1 MTRSRST
8 SVAEVAEPGQ
18 TVHNRAV
25 PSRSSPPSP
34 AETPAG
40 EHLPDLSPFERQ
52 VRLELALAI
61 GDIGTWTWD
70 LTTGTGDIDRRGAEI
85 VGLEPGFLPD
95 IAAAQQQRVHPDD
108 LARLADDVAIGI
120 ASGDLFSLEY
130 RVAHEDGRISH
141 VASRARVFRDAAGAP
156 VRLLGTN
163 RDVTAEREHEADL
176 RTREERYRTLFES
189 MDEGFGILELIFDGD
204 LCVDCRFIEVNP
216 AFERHTG
223 LKDPVGRTAGEL
235 VRTPDTRWLE
245 MYARVVETGEPLRVR
260 GEAAGIGRTLD
271 AYCFRVGEPDQRR
284 VALLVK
290 DVSRDVAVDEAR
302 EAMLERERLA
312 RSAAEAFLA
321 VMSHELRTPVTSIY
335 GTAALLARDPYRDD
349 LPDLVRDMQ
358 DEAERLRRII
368 DDLLVLSGVDRG
380 HIPLSPEPLLI
391 QHAVPEVL
399 SDATRRFPAV
409 TFENAITM
417 AIPPVIAD
425 TTALRQ
431 VLYNLVSNAAKYAG
445 EDGPVTVAATDLGS
459 TVEVAVLDRGP
470 GVGEDP
476 NALFEL
482 FYRSPHTA
490 QRASGTGIGLYVAS
504 QLSRAMDASITATN
518 REGGGAVFRV
528 RLPKAPEE

>member
-1 MTRSRST
+1 M
-8 SVAEVAEPGQ
+8 
-18 TVHNRAV
+18 
-25 PSRSSPPSP
+25 PSHSSSPPP
-34 AETPAG
+34 AVTAIDDLP
-40 EHLPDLSPFERQ
+40 PDLSPFERQ
-52 VRLELALAI
+52 VRLELALSI
-61 GDIGTWTWD
+61 GEIGIWSWD
-70 LTTGTGDIDRRGAEI
+70 LTTGSGDIDERGAQI

-95 IAAAQQQRVHPDD
+95 IGAAQQQRVHPDD
-108 LARLADDVAIGI
+108 LTKLTDDVATGI
-120 ASGDLFSLEY
+120 ASGDQFNLEY
-130 RVAHEDGRISH
+130 RVIHEDGRIAH

-163 RDVTAEREHEADL
+163 RDVTAEREHEAEL
-176 RTREERYRTLFES
+176 RSREERYRTLFES
-189 MDEGFGILELIFDGD
+189 MDEGFGILELIYDGD
-204 LCVDCRFIEVNP
+204 RCVDCRFIETNP
-216 AFERHTG
+216 AFARHTG
-223 LKDPVGRTAGEL
+223 LDDPEGRTASEL
-235 VRTPDTRWLE
+235 VRTPDPRWLD
-245 MYARVVETGEPLRVR
+245 MYAHVVQTGEPLRVR

-271 AYCFRVGEPDQRR
+271 AYCFRVGEPDQHRI
-284 VALLVK
+284 ALLVK

-335 GTAALLARDPYRDD
+335 GTAALLARDPYRDE

-399 SDATRRFPAV
+399 SDANRRFPAV
-409 TFENAITM
+409 TFEKELPANV
-417 AIPPVIAD
+417 PPVVAD

-445 EDGPVTVAATDLGS
+445 EDGPVTITAEDLGR
-459 TVEVAVLDRGP
+459 TVEVSVLDRGP
-470 GVGEDP
+470 GVGDDP

-504 QLSRAMDASITATN
+504 QLSRAMDATITASN
-518 REGGGAVFRV
+518 REGGGAAFRV
-528 RLPKAPEE
+528 RLPKARED

>member
-1 MTRSRST
+1 
-8 SVAEVAEPGQ
+8 
-18 TVHNRAV
+18 V
-25 PSRSSPPSP
+25 PSRPIPPSP
-34 AETPAG
+34 PIAATDEPP
-40 EHLPDLSPFERQ
+40 PDLSPFERQ

-61 GDIGTWTWD
+61 GDIGIWTWD
-70 LTTGTGDIDRRGAEI
+70 LTTGAGDIDRRGAEI

-95 IAAAQQQRVHPDD
+95 IAAAQRQRVHPDD
-108 LARLADDVAIGI
+108 FAKLAEDIAIGI
-120 ASGDLFSLEY
+120 ASGDLFNLEY
-130 RVAHEDGRISH
+130 RVVHEDGRISH
-141 VASRARVFRDAAGAP
+141 VASRARVFRDAEGTP
-156 VRLLGTN
+156 IRLLGTN
-163 RDVTAEREHEADL
+163 RDVTAEREHEAQL
-176 RTREERYRTLFES
+176 RMREERYRTLFES
-189 MDEGFGILELIFDGD
+189 MDEGFAILDLIYDD
-204 LCVDCRFIEVNP
+204 DQCIDCRFVEVNP

-223 LKDPVGRTAGEL
+223 LKDPVGRTASEL
-235 VRTPDTRWLE
+235 VRTPDQRWLE
-245 MYARVVETGEPLRVR
+245 MYAKVVQTDAPLRVR
-260 GEAAGIGRTLD
+260 GEATGIGRTLD
-271 AYCFRVGEPDQRR
+271 AFCFRVGEPHQRR

-290 DVSRDVAVDEAR
+290 DVSLDVAVDEAR
-302 EAMLERERLA
+302 EALLERERLA

-335 GTAALLARDPYRDD
+335 GTAALLARDPYRAE

-399 SDATRRFPAV
+399 SDANRRFPGV
-409 TFENAITM
+409 TFENDVPT

-445 EDGPVTVAATDLGS
+445 EDGPVTITAVDLGA

-470 GVGEDP
+470 GVGNDP

-504 QLSRAMDASITATN
+504 QLSRAMDASISASN
-518 REGGGAVFRV
+518 RDGGGAAFRV

>member
-1 MTRSRST
+1 M
-8 SVAEVAEPGQ
+8 
-18 TVHNRAV
+18 
-25 PSRSSPPSP
+25 PSRPSPPSP
-34 AETPAG
+34 SVAPADV
-40 EHLPDLSPFERQ
+40 HQPDLSPFERQ

-61 GDIGTWTWD
+61 GDIGIWTWD
-70 LTTGTGDIDRRGAEI
+70 LRTGTGDIDARGAEI
-85 VGLEPGFLPD
+85 VGLEPGFVPD
-95 IAAAQQQRVHPDD
+95 IAAAQPRRVHPDD
-108 LARLADDVAIGI
+108 LAKLAEDVAAGI
-120 ASGDLFSLEY
+120 AAGDLFALEY
-130 RVAHEDGRISH
+130 RVVHEDGRTSH
-141 VASRARVFRDAAGAP
+141 VASRARVFRDAEGTP
-156 VRLLGTN
+156 IRLLGTN
-163 RDVTAEREHEADL
+163 RDVTAEREHETEL
-176 RTREERYRTLFES
+176 RNREERYRTLFES
-189 MDEGFGILELIFDGD
+189 IDEGFGIIELIYDDGR
-204 LCVDCRFIEVNP
+204 CVDCRFIETNP

-223 LKDPVGRTAGEL
+223 LKDPVGRMASEL
-235 VRTPDTRWLE
+235 VRTPDQRWLE
-245 MYARVVETGEPLRVR
+245 MYARVVLTGEPLRIR
-260 GEAAGIGRTLD
+260 GEATGIGRTLD

-302 EAMLERERLA
+302 EALLERERLA

-335 GTAALLARDPYRDD
+335 GTAALLARDPYRDE

-391 QHAVPEVL
+391 QHSVPEVL
-399 SDATRRFPAV
+399 SDATRRFPAI
-409 TFENAITM
+409 TFENDLPASV
-417 AIPPVIAD
+417 PPVIAD

-445 EDGPVTVAATDLGS
+445 EDGPVTITAVDLGS
-459 TVEVAVLDRGP
+459 TVEVAVLDHGP

-504 QLSRAMDASITATN
+504 QLSRAMDASITASN
-518 REGGGAVFRV
+518 REGGGAAFRV

>member
-1 MTRSRST
+1 
-8 SVAEVAEPGQ
+8 
-18 TVHNRAV
+18 V
-25 PSRSSPPSP
+25 PSRSTPSPPITP
-34 AETPAG
+34 ITPAD

-52 VRLELALAI
+52 VRLELALSI
-61 GDIGTWTWD
+61 GEIGVWSWD
-70 LTTGTGDIDRRGAEI
+70 LTTGTGDIDQRGAEI

-95 IAAAQQQRVHPDD
+95 IAAAQQRRVHPDD
-108 LARLADDVAIGI
+108 MVKLGEDLAAGI
-120 ASGDLFSLEY
+120 AAGDLFSLEY
-130 RVAHEDGRISH
+130 RVIHADGRVAY
-141 VASRARVFRDAAGAP
+141 VASRARVFRDAAGTP

-163 RDVTAEREHEADL
+163 RDVTAEREHEAAL

-189 MDEGFGILELIFDGD
+189 MDEGFGIIELIFDGD
-204 LCVDCRFIEVNP
+204 RCIDCRFVEVNP
-216 AFERHTG
+216 AFGRHTG

-235 VRTPDTRWLE
+235 VRTPDQRWLE
-245 MYARVVETGEPLRVR
+245 LYARVAQTGEPVRIR
-260 GEAAGIGRTLD
+260 GEATGIGRTLD
-271 AYCFRVGEPDQRR
+271 AYCFPIGEPGQHR

-290 DVSRDVAVDEAR
+290 DVTRDVAVDEAR
-302 EAMLERERLA
+302 EALLERERLA

-335 GTAALLARDPYRDD
+335 GTAALLARDPYRDE
-349 LPDLVRDMQ
+349 LPDLVRDIQ

-380 HIPLSPEPLLI
+380 HIPLSPEPLLV

-409 TFENAITM
+409 TFENEVPSALPPAIG
-417 AIPPVIAD
+417 D

-445 EDGPVTVAATDLGS
+445 EDGPVTISATDLGS
-459 TVEVAVLDRGP
+459 SVEVAVLDRGP
-470 GVGEDP
+470 GVGDDP

-504 QLSRAMDASITATN
+504 QLSHAMDASISASN
-518 REGGGAVFRV
+518 RNGGGAAFRL
-528 RLPKAPEE
+528 RLPKAHED

>member
-1 MTRSRST
+1 M
-8 SVAEVAEPGQ
+8 PD
-18 TVHNRAV
+18 
-25 PSRSSPPSP
+25 
-34 AETPAG
+34 TPVG
-40 EHLPDLSPFERQ
+40 DHQPDLSPVEGQ

-61 GDIGTWTWD
+61 GEIGVWTWD
-70 LTTGTGDIDRRGAEI
+70 LATGTGDIDRRGAEI

-95 IAAAQQQRVHPDD
+95 IAAAQQRRVHPDD
-108 LARLADDVAIGI
+108 MARLAEDVANGI
-120 ASGDLFSLEY
+120 ASGDLFNLDY
-130 RVAHEDGRISH
+130 RVVHEDGRVAH
-141 VASRARVFRDAAGAP
+141 VASRARVFRDADGTP
-156 VRLLGTN
+156 IRLLGTN
-163 RDVTAEREHEADL
+163 RDVTAEREHEAEL
-176 RTREERYRTLFES
+176 RMREERYRTLFES
-189 MDEGFGILELIFDGD
+189 MDEGFGILELIYDDGR
-204 LCVDCRFIEVNP
+204 CVDCRFIEVNP
-216 AFERHTG
+216 AFARHTG
-223 LKDPVGRTAGEL
+223 LNEPAGRTASEL
-235 VRTPDTRWLE
+235 VPDPDRRWLE
-245 MYARVVETGEPLRVR
+245 MYARVVTTGEPLRIR
-260 GEAAGIGRTLD
+260 GEATGIGRTLD
-271 AYCFRVGEPDQRR
+271 AYCFRVGDPDQRR

-312 RSAAEAFLA
+312 RAAAEAFLA

-335 GTAALLARDPYRDD
+335 GTAALLARDPYRPE

-391 QHAVPEVL
+391 QHAIREVL
-399 SDATRRFPAV
+399 SDANRRFPAV
-409 TFENAITM
+409 TFENEVTTGA
-417 AIPPVIAD
+417 PPVIAD

-445 EDGPVTVAATDLGS
+445 DDGPVTISATDLGES
-459 TVEVAVLDRGP
+459 VEVAVLDRGP
-470 GVGEDP
+470 GVGDDP

-504 QLSRAMDASITATN
+504 HLSRAMDATITASN
-518 REGGGAVFRV
+518 RDEGGAAFRV

>member
-1 MTRSRST
+1 
-8 SVAEVAEPGQ
+8 
-18 TVHNRAV
+18 V

-34 AETPAG
+34 PAAPAD

-61 GDIGTWTWD
+61 GEIGIWSWD
-70 LTTGTGDIDRRGAEI
+70 LATGTGDIDRRGAEI

-95 IAAAQQQRVHPDD
+95 IAAAQRRQVHPDD
-108 LARLADDVAIGI
+108 LTKLGDDLAAGI
-120 ASGDLFSLEY
+120 ASGDLFNLEY
-130 RVAHEDGRISH
+130 RVIHADGGVRH
-141 VASRARVFRDAAGAP
+141 VASRARVFRDAEGTP
-156 VRLLGTN
+156 IRLLGTN
-163 RDVTAEREHEADL
+163 RDVTAEREHEAEL

-189 MDEGFGILELIFDGD
+189 MDEGFGIVELIFDGD
-204 LCVDCRFIEVNP
+204 QCVDCRFVEVNP

-235 VRTPDTRWLE
+235 VRTPDQRWLE
-245 MYARVVETGEPLRVR
+245 MYARVVQTGEALRVR
-260 GEAAGIGRTLD
+260 GEATGIGRTLD
-271 AYCFRVGEPDQRR
+271 AYCFRVGDPAQRR
-284 VALLVK
+284 IALLVK
-290 DVSRDVAVDEAR
+290 DVTRDVIAEQER
-302 EAMLERERLA
+302 EGLLERERLA

-335 GTAALLARDPYRDD
+335 GTAALLARDPYRAE

-380 HIPLSPEPLLI
+380 HIPLSPEPLLV
-391 QHAVPEVL
+391 QHAVPDVL

-409 TFENAITM
+409 AFETEIPTAM
-417 AIPPVIAD
+417 PPVIAD

-445 EDGPVTVAATDLGS
+445 GDGPVTITAVDRGP
-459 TVEVAVLDRGP
+459 TVEVEVLDRGP
-470 GVGEDP
+470 GVGDDP
-476 NALFEL
+476 NALFDL

-490 QRASGTGIGLYVAS
+490 HRASGTGIGLYVAS
-504 QLSRAMDASITATN
+504 QLSHAMGATIDASN
-518 REGGGAVFRV
+518 REGGGAAFRV
-528 RLPKAPEE
+528 SLPKAAED